1 MDGGDPLP
9 SAWAFTWWIHGE
21 LGLISDLVFLE
32 SSSFRAHILLI
43 FIKMQKLLSMLVVV
57 WASSWGLVAQAAE
70 THAFTLE
77 NGNVVEGYIADM
89 DEETLIVRKN
99 RGDFSERIELV
110 YLSQETLKWIKQQPS
125 YLAKGY
131 DQLVDPYLE
140 LPEEEIQ
147 PPIINVRDPERP
159 LQAVTKEDGSFAASL
174 GSPIGLLLVLAVY
187 FGNLYAALHI
197 AQFMSR
203 PVAVVC
209 GVSAIFPVFGP
220 ILFACMPPMVE
231 ESHAASAP
239 DVPAAPSSGGAPP
252 PSAPSCTGCGCGC
265 QAGTGCRSGQEG
277 WSCRRWSRRAGFF
290 EQRYRIYQEFFRN
303 DFLRILSSGAIS
315 QDQGSGACL
324 QDRQKRS
331 GCHTHHPY
339 FCEGSLSALSG
350 CARGNAGI
358 WGDHDH

>member
-1 MDGGDPLP
+1 
-9 SAWAFTWWIHGE
+9 
-21 LGLISDLVFLE
+21 
-32 SSSFRAHILLI
+32 
-43 FIKMQKLLSMLVVV
+43 MLVVV

-197 AQFMSR
+197 AQF
-203 PVAVVC
+203 
-209 GVSAIFPVFGP
+209 
-220 ILFACMPPMVE
+220 
-231 ESHAASAP
+231 
-239 DVPAAPSSGGAPP
+239 
-252 PSAPSCTGCGCGC
+252 
-265 QAGTGCRSGQEG
+265 
-277 WSCRRWSRRAGFF
+277 
-290 EQRYRIYQEFFRN
+290 
-303 DFLRILSSGAIS
+303 LSLI
-315 QDQGSGACL
+315 
-324 QDRQKRS
+324 
-331 GCHTHHPY
+331 H
-339 FCEGSLSALSG
+339 
-350 CARGNAGI
+350 I
-358 WGDHDH
+358 

>member
-1 MDGGDPLP
+1 
-9 SAWAFTWWIHGE
+9 
-21 LGLISDLVFLE
+21 
-32 SSSFRAHILLI
+32 
-43 FIKMQKLLSMLVVV
+43 MLVVV

-252 PSAPSCTGCGCGC
+252 PLHLLLRRVRVRMPS
-265 QAGTGCRSGQEG
+265 RDWVSV
-277 WSCRRWSRRAGFF
+277 WPRRVELPKVVSKGR
-290 EQRYRIYQEFFRN
+290 FFRAAIPN
-303 DFLRILSSGAIS
+303 LPRVFSKRLSQNSFERCHLPRSRVWCLPSRPSKKKWLPHASPVFLRRIS
-315 QDQGSGACL
+315 FCAL
-324 QDRQKRS
+324 RVRKR
-331 GCHTHHPY
+331 
-339 FCEGSLSALSG
+339 
-350 CARGNAGI
+350 
-358 WGDHDH
+358 

>member
-1 MDGGDPLP
+1 
-9 SAWAFTWWIHGE
+9 
-21 LGLISDLVFLE
+21 
-32 SSSFRAHILLI
+32 
-43 FIKMQKLLSMLVVV
+43 MLVVV
-57 WASSWGLVAQAAE
+57 WASSWGLVTQAAE

-110 YLSQETLKWIKQQPS
+110 YLSQKTLKWIKQQPS

-159 LQAVTKEDGSFAASL
+159 LQAVTKDDSSFAASL
-174 GSPIGLLLVLAVY
+174 GSPIGLLLVLVVY

-220 ILFACMPPMVE
+220 ILFACMPPMLE
-231 ESHAASAP
+231 ESNAALAPDVP
-239 DVPAAPSSGGAPP
+239 DVPAASSAGGASPP
-252 PSAPSCTGCGCGC
+252 PPTLG
-265 QAGTGCRSGQEG
+265 AGAKAGLGVGLAKKGGADEGGLEGQVFSSNDSEFTK
-277 WSCRRWSRRAGFF
+277 SFF
-290 EQRYRIYQEFFRN
+290 ETTFSEFFRAVPSPKIKGLVLAFKTVKKEVVATRITRISAK
-303 DFLRILSSGAIS
+303 DLFLRSQGAQEVSLAFGEIMTIEV
-315 QDQGSGACL
+315 
-324 QDRQKRS
+324 KRK
-331 GCHTHHPY
+331 
-339 FCEGSLSALSG
+339 
-350 CARGNAGI
+350 
-358 WGDHDH
+358 